1 MPIFGSFYFI
11 LFVACVKNLNGVG
24 QE

>member
-1 MPIFGSFYFI
+1 MPIFGSFYFM